1 MMNRSLLMSHG
12 CWRVRAPRCRER
24 PLSLVPVHSPWCRG
38 RRDLVLSDR
47 RWVLRS
53 DVGRRFEA
61 VSTRSWRP
69 RSGPIRQQWL
79 AELWSEFEH
88 WDSEI
93 FALGDVWEW
102 LEGVVN
108 EPPRCAPVPRIQ
120 LLDPS
125 SPVAFEPGSRLLVL
139 CGVADAG
146 RLAQLERDLEGWF
159 RVDRTKVVAGILFIE
174 GSAAATKDRVEIL
187 SQGQLDDTLEQI
199 LHWVDADCSALSGEI
214 DRLQAEAQEARR
226 STVDELV
233 RLREAHRRDIAKL
246 KESGRYQLGDILI
259 GVVRSPRTIRTI
271 PRRFRQ
277 LRRRT
282 EVSVPPRPP
291 TSPRRSLK
299 VGAIFDEFSWSCFE
313 HEAQLVELQPD
324 RLGEQVA
331 GLDLVLVESAWEGN
345 RGAWRYSINK
355 FADREPKPLRDLLRH
370 AREAEVPAVFWNKE
384 DPVNY
389 EVFLAA
395 AKEFPA
401 VLTSDADCV
410 ASYVRDL
417 GHDRVASL
425 AFAAQPR
432 LHNPIGQP
440 SQPLP
445 KACFAGAWRGDKY
458 EGRGRDFEILLD
470 PLLEGELVDIFDR
483 YADHPRR
490 DELGF
495 PGVYRRAVRGSLP
508 YDQMVQQYRNYAAF
522 LNVNS
527 VTESPTMFSR
537 RVFEIL
543 ACGTPV
549 ISTYSRGIDEMLG
562 EHVFMPTSPEH
573 TRSYLEEMIAD
584 PSARQRRGHLGYRHV
599 HRHHTYRH
607 RFDTVLEFAGLLE
620 PGAASRPEVSV
631 IIVSNRPD
639 QFEHA
644 LGSFIAQTY
653 EDRELIFVAN
663 SSAFDPEVV
672 VRRLGDVAGA
682 RALFIDD
689 AATLADCLNEAIS
702 IASGRYIAKF
712 DDDDDYGPEY
722 LADLML
728 TFEYS
733 DAAIAGK
740 RSYYAYI
747 HELDKTVLRF
757 PGREF
762 SHVPAVVGGTIVFDR
777 EAVGGIRFTPVE
789 RGTDSIFLEDCRAQG
804 LRVFSADRFN
814 FVQHRHVDLSRHT
827 WKIPTAQFLEASEIT
842 AAGYATQEVFV

>member
-1 MMNRSLLMSHG
+1 M
-12 CWRVRAPRCRER
+12 PER
-24 PLSLVPVHSPWCRG
+24 L
-38 RRDLVLSDR
+38 RRL
-47 RWVLRS
+47 
-53 DVGRRFEA
+53 
-61 VSTRSWRP
+61 
-69 RSGPIRQQWL
+69 RQQ
-79 AELWSEFEH
+79 
-88 WDSEI
+88 
-93 FALGDVWEW
+93 
-102 LEGVVN
+102 
-108 EPPRCAPVPRIQ
+108 
-120 LLDPS
+120 
-125 SPVAFEPGSRLLVL
+125 
-139 CGVADAG
+139 
-146 RLAQLERDLEGWF
+146 
-159 RVDRTKVVAGILFIE
+159 
-174 GSAAATKDRVEIL
+174 
-187 SQGQLDDTLEQI
+187 
-199 LHWVDADCSALSGEI
+199 
-214 DRLQAEAQEARR
+214 
-226 STVDELV
+226 
-233 RLREAHRRDIAKL
+233 
-246 KESGRYQLGDILI
+246 
-259 GVVRSPRTIRTI
+259 
-271 PRRFRQ
+271 
-277 LRRRT
+277 RT
-282 EVSVPPRPP
+282 EVGTSVRAR
-291 TSPRRSLK
+291 TTVAPRRPLK
-299 VGAIFDEFSWSCFE
+299 VGAVLDEFSWSCFE
-313 HEAQLVELQPD
+313 HEAELVELQPG

-345 RGAWRYSINK
+345 QGAWRYSINK
-355 FADREPKPLRDLLRH
+355 FAEREPKPLRELLHR
-370 AREAEVPAVFWNKE
+370 ASEAGVPAVFWNKE

-410 ASYVRDL
+410 ASYIRDL

-470 PLLEGELVDIFDR
+470 PLLKGDLVDIFDR

-562 EHVFMPTSPEH
+562 EHVLMPTSPEQ

-599 HRHHTYRH
+599 HRHHTYRQ

-620 PGAASRPEVSV
+620 PGAASRPAVSV
-631 IIVSNRPD
+631 VIVSNRPD

-672 VRRLGDVAGA
+672 VRRLDDVAGA

-689 AATLADCLNEAIS
+689 AATLADCLNEAVS

-733 DAAIAGK
+733 GAAIAGK

-777 EAVGGIRFTPVE
+777 QAVGGIRFTPVE
-789 RGTDSIFLEDCRAQG
+789 RGTDSIFLEDCRAEG
-804 LRVFSADRFN
+804 LQVFSADRYN

-842 AAGYATQEVFV
+842 AAGYASQEVFV